1 MRVTEESMGGRGDY
15 EGRQSVPQMVLRRGC
30 VYHAPLEAR
39 GPFPPTEE
47 SMKSKHFLAAIAAAV
62 AFAARAADPA
72 CSTHTGLH
80 TTALVELYTSEG
92 CDSCP
97 AADHWLSSLF
107 ARGFRPDQVVPLAL
121 HVDYWDYIGWKDPF
135 AKGEFSVRQRK
146 LAQMKR
152 PVIVYTPQVLLQG
165 RDFRRWSG
173 GEFSEQVMRINSR
186 PARARI
192 ALAIRAIAPDAIHAE
207 LSAML
212 VDPDERKN
220 AAVYLAAYENKLASD
235 VAAGENRGKRLE
247 HDFVVREW
255 LGPIGFDR
263 GLKLADRRSLPLL
276 ASANLKHSGVAA
288 FVQDRSSGEVL
299 QALMLPACKS

>member
-1 MRVTEESMGGRGDY
+1 MN
-15 EGRQSVPQMVLRRGC
+15 P
-30 VYHAPLEAR
+30 
-39 GPFPPTEE
+39 
-47 SMKSKHFLAAIAAAV
+47 KHLLDAIAIAAAFSFT
-62 AFAARAADPA
+62 FAACAAEP
-72 CSTHTGLH
+72 CSARSGPH
-80 TTALVELYTSEG
+80 TTALAELNTSEG

-165 RDFRRWSG
+165 QDFRGWSG
-173 GEFSEQVMRINSR
+173 GEFAEQVMRVNSH

-192 ALAIRAIAPDAIHAE
+192 ALAIRAVAPDAIHAE

-212 VDPDERKN
+212 VDPAEQKN

-235 VAAGENRGKRLE
+235 VAAGENRGRRRE
-247 HDFVVREW
+247 HGFGVPEW
-255 LGPIGFDR
+255 NGPSGFGEGPKIDE
-263 GLKLADRRSLPLL
+263 RRALPLL
-276 ASANLKHSGVAA
+276 PGTNAKNLGVAA
-288 FVQDRSSGEVL
+288 FVQNRSTSEVL
-299 QALMLPACKS
+299 QALMLPVCEG

>member
-1 MRVTEESMGGRGDY
+1 
-15 EGRQSVPQMVLRRGC
+15 
-30 VYHAPLEAR
+30 
-39 GPFPPTEE
+39 
-47 SMKSKHFLAAIAAAV
+47 MKSKHLLATIAIAV
-62 AFAARAADPA
+62 AFAFTFVARSAEPA
-72 CSTHTGLH
+72 CSAYSGPR

-107 ARGFRPDQVVPLAL
+107 GRGFRPDQVVPLAL

-165 RDFRRWSG
+165 QDFRRWSG

-192 ALAIRAIAPDAIHAE
+192 TLAIRAVAPDAIHAE

-212 VDPDERKN
+212 TDPAEKKN

-235 VAAGENRGKRLE
+235 VAAGENRGRRLE

-255 LGPIGFDR
+255 IGPIGFGEGPKIEEKR
-263 GLKLADRRSLPLL
+263 ALPLL
-276 ASANLKHSGVAA
+276 PGTNAKNLGVAA
-288 FVQDRSSGEVL
+288 FVQNRATSEVL
-299 QALMLPACKS
+299 QALMLPVCES

>member
-1 MRVTEESMGGRGDY
+1 
-15 EGRQSVPQMVLRRGC
+15 
-30 VYHAPLEAR
+30 
-39 GPFPPTEE
+39 
-47 SMKSKHFLAAIAAAV
+47 MKSKHIVAAIASAV
-62 AFAARAADPA
+62 AFAFNFAARAAEPA
-72 CSTHTGLH
+72 CSSYSGPH

-107 ARGFRPDQVVPLAL
+107 GQGFRPDQVVPLAL

-152 PVIVYTPQVLLQG
+152 PVMVYTPQVLLQG

-192 ALAIRAIAPDAIHAE
+192 ALAIRAVAPDAIHAE

-212 VDPDERKN
+212 IDPTEKKN

-255 LGPIGFDR
+255 IGPIGFGEGPKIDE
-263 GLKLADRRSLPLL
+263 RRALPLL
-276 ASANLKHSGVAA
+276 PGTNAKNLGVAA
-288 FVQDRSSGEVL
+288 FVQNRSTSEVL
-299 QALMLPACKS
+299 QALMLPVCES